1 MYVVECCFSLLM
13 LQEEEEEYGTEY
25 LVQPV
30 GQPEDEDEGASDFE
44 PGEGDDEEEDDDF
57 EDEGDDVVE
66 EGVKEPVEGAKE
78 QVSLKRKWSREDNE
92 EKDKQRLKH

>member
-1 MYVVECCFSLLM
+1 M

-44 PGEGDDEEEDDDF
+44 P
-57 EDEGDDVVE
+57 
-66 EGVKEPVEGAKE
+66 
-78 QVSLKRKWSREDNE
+78 VSLKRKWSREDNE
-92 EKDKQRLKH
+92 EKDKQRLKR

>member
-1 MYVVECCFSLLM
+1 M

-44 PGEGDDEEEDDDF
+44 PGEGDEEEEEDDDF
-57 EDEGDDVVE
+57 EDDGDDVIE

-78 QVSLKRKWSREDNE
+78 PVSLKRKWSREDNE
-92 EKDKQRLKH
+92 EKDKQRLKR

>member
-44 PGEGDDEEEDDDF
+44 P
-57 EDEGDDVVE
+57 
-66 EGVKEPVEGAKE
+66 
-78 QVSLKRKWSREDNE
+78 VSLKRKWSREDNE
-92 EKDKQRLKH
+92 EKDKQRLKR

>member
-1 MYVVECCFSLLM
+1 M

-44 PGEGDDEEEDDDF
+44 PGEGDEEEEEDDDF
-57 EDEGDDVVE
+57 EDEGDDVIE
-66 EGVKEPVEGAKE
+66 ECVKEPVEGAKE
-78 QVSLKRKWSREDNE
+78 PVSLKRKWSREDNE
-92 EKDKQRLKH
+92 EKDKQRLKR